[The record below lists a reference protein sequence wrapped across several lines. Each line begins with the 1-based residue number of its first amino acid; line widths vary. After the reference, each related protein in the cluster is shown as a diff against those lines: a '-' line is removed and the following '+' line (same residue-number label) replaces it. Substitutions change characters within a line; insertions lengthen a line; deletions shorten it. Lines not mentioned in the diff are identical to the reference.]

1 MDARRV
7 TAAHA
12 HVYLE
17 SSAALRDLLDGADAD
32 AIRAVLR
39 RAAFVATSRLTLA
52 EVARV
57 AARLRLL
64 QPAAG
69 GPIAAREAQ
78 FHSDSELWTILP
90 VDEPV
95 WERCGRPFPREPV
108 RTLDA
113 VHLATIE
120 RVSAAMPRL
129 TVLSTDDRVRDNA
142 RDLGFAVL
150 P

>member
-1 MDARRV
+1 VIAP
-7 TAAHA
+7 HA

-17 SSAALRDLLDGADAD
+17 SSAALRDLLDGDDAD

-39 RAAFVATSRLTLA
+39 RAAFVATSRLTVA

-57 AARLRLL
+57 AARLRLVHPGL
-64 QPAAG
+64 G
-69 GPIAAREAQ
+69 GRIAAREAQ
-78 FHSDSELWTILP
+78 FQSDSDLWTILP

-113 VHLATIE
+113 IHLATIE

-129 TVLSTDDRVRDNA
+129 TVLSTDGRVRDNA
-142 RDLGFAVL
+142 RDLGFDVL